1 MRLVN
6 PLARHDGWRRY
17 QEPLWAALDQVVAE
31 EEETPLVRW
40 AAALDEAGVARTG
53 RPDALALAP
62 DPRAAAR
69 LARYLTERLRLQ
81 NLAEDLFRLDRV
93 RARREAGTPPR
104 GSVEDVA
111 AKLVER
117 SPDPAAWPPLAGR
130 IVLTSHPTEST
141 RRTVLQHVR
150 RIAEQ
155 VRHSPTGP
163 VERAR
168 FEQAVRESVRVLW
181 RTPNLRPRRPAVGD
195 EIELGLV
202 YVRDTLF
209 DALADVLGALEA
221 VLAPRGLRAP
231 AWGLDSWIGGDRD
244 GHPGVDAAVTLHAL
258 LRHHQVARELWL
270 AVLDRLEA
278 VVSAEAGRLGDAGAV
293 ERWVALMAARFP
305 EQAALLAH
313 RYPLEPLRQA
323 VGLIRARLSATEIAA
338 APTGVWA
345 GPGSGY
351 AQAEEFVADLEQ
363 LARHWDP
370 DPARRPP
377 ELVRALRQA
386 RIFGFHLV
394 SLDVRQHARVHREAL
409 AELAGSDPGADPES
423 LLAQATD
430 WLGAPP
436 PWRPATPVT
445 RDLKATLEVLARYQ
459 ARWGPAGAH
468 RYLVSM
474 AHHPVDL
481 LAPLVLAR
489 TVDPALA
496 FDVVP
501 VFETLADLDGAVEVL
516 ERAWDLAAW
525 RAHVEARGRYQEVML
540 GFSDSTKDAGPFAA
554 MWGIYRAQRA
564 IARWART
571 RGVTVGFFHGRG
583 GALGRGGGPTSYA
596 VRAQPPEC
604 RTLMLRITQQGE
616 VLSQKFLLPEVGW
629 RSLELMITAQV
640 EAVLDPPGPPDAEA
654 EAVMD
659 GLARRAWRAWRD
671 LVEDPG
677 FWEYFLAVTPI
688 REMTA
693 LNWGSR
699 PSWRESFRWEDLRA
713 IPWVFAWTQNRLLLP
728 AWYGAGTALSA
739 ALEDPA
745 LLARLRHYL
754 RTWPYWTTLAHNL
767 QLALA
772 RVDLR
777 VAAWYQDLAQPAL
790 RDRFWPRLLE
800 EHRALATALAA
811 LTGQEGPLAHQPS
824 LSATIA
830 WRHPRVAPLH
840 ALQVAWLERYR
851 RRPDPDAL
859 TVLAGTME
867 GIAVG
872 VRNTG

>member
-1 MRLVN
+1 VSVH

-17 QEPLWAALDQVVAE
+17 QEPLWAALDQVVAD
-31 EEETPLVRW
+31 EETWPLARW
-40 AAALDEAGVARTG
+40 AAALEEASGDPAG
-53 RPDALALAP
+53 RPAPPTADA
-62 DPRAAAR
+62 RAAAA
-69 LARYLTERLRLQ
+69 LVRYVTERLRLQ

-104 GSVEDVA
+104 GSVEDLAGRLAEA
-111 AKLVER
+111 A
-117 SPDPAAWPPLAGR
+117 PDPAVWPALRGR
-130 IVLTSHPTEST
+130 LVLTSHPTEST

-150 RIAEQ
+150 RIAGQ
-155 VRHSPTGP
+155 VRGIPRGP

-168 FEQAVRESVRVLW
+168 YEAAVREAVRVLW
-181 RTPNLRPRRPAVGD
+181 RTPNQRPRRPAVGD

-209 DALADVLGALEA
+209 DALADVLDALEA
-221 VLAPRGLRAP
+221 VLGSRGLPAP
-231 AWGLDSWIGGDRD
+231 AWGVDSWIGGDRD
-244 GHPGVDAAVTLHAL
+244 GHPGVDAAVTLHVL
-258 LRHHQVARELWL
+258 VRHHQVARELWL
-270 AVLDRLEA
+270 GVLERLET
-278 VVSAEAGRLGDAGAV
+278 VVSAGAGRIHDPDAV
-293 ERWVALMAARFP
+293 RRWVALMGARFP

-323 VGLIRARLSATEIAA
+323 VGLIRVRLVATEVAA
-338 APTGVWA
+338 TPTGVWVGA
-345 GPGSGY
+345 GSGY
-351 AQAEEFVADLEQ
+351 GRAEEFVADLDQ

-377 ELVRALRQA
+377 ELHRAVRQA
-386 RIFGFHLV
+386 HVFGFHLMA
-394 SLDVRQHARVHREAL
+394 LDVRQHARVHRQAL
-409 AELAGSDPGADPES
+409 AELAAGAAADVPPDD
-423 LLAQATD
+423 LLRAAAG
-430 WLGAPP
+430 WLAEPP
-436 PWRPATPVT
+436 AWRPATPVT
-445 RDLKATLEVLARYQ
+445 RDLRATLEVLARYQ

-481 LAPLVLAR
+481 LAPLVLGRA
-489 TVDPALA
+489 VDPRLT

-501 VFETLADLDGAVEVL
+501 VFETLADLDGAVDVL
-516 ERAWDLAAW
+516 ERAWAVGPWREHLAA
-525 RAHVEARGRYQEVML
+525 RGGYQEVML

-554 MWGIYRAQRA
+554 TWGIYRAQRA
-564 IARWART
+564 IARWAR
-571 RGVTVGFFHGRG
+571 GHGLAAGFFHGRG

-604 RTLMLRITQQGE
+604 RTLPLRLTQQGE
-616 VLSQKFLLPEVGW
+616 VLSQKFLLPELGW

-640 EAVLDPPGPPDAEA
+640 EAVLDPSDLPDPEA
-654 EAVMD
+654 EAVTD
-659 GLARRAWRAWRD
+659 GLARRAYRAWRE

-699 PSWRESFRWEDLRA
+699 PAWREHFRWEDLRA

-728 AWYGAGTALSA
+728 AWYGAGTALA
-739 ALEDPA
+739 TALEDPA
-745 LLARLRHYL
+745 LLRRLRRYV
-754 RTWPYWTTLAHNL
+754 RAWPYWTTLIHNL

-777 VAAWYQDLAQPAL
+777 VAAWYQDLAPPAL
-790 RDRFWPRLLE
+790 RDRFWPRLIE
-800 EHRALATALAA
+800 EHRRLAAVLAA
-811 LTGQEGPLAHQPS
+811 LTGQAGPLAHQPS

-840 ALQVAWLERYR
+840 ALQVGWLERYR
-851 RRPDPDAL
+851 RHRDPDAL
-859 TVLAGTME
+859 AVLAGTME